1 MIDGK
6 SGRMEYVRQLCRR
19 LRPVLGA
26 RMDEVFAAY
35 CAEDTD
41 GRQQLETC
49 LEMLSARH
57 LSQGLDDGEPGLI
70 PPSEQQARGDYPIGQ
85 VSYSGKGLYPFGLRE
100 NEWIQHMAILG
111 RSGSGKTN
119 IGFSILRTLVQKR
132 KPFLVFDWK
141 RNYRDLLT
149 RPEFRGVEVYT
160 IGRSIA
166 PLRFN
171 PLIPPAGTDPKTWLK
186 KLNEVIAHAYCL
198 GNGVLF
204 LLQQAV
210 DAVYEDA
217 GVYDNLVQRFPTF
230 KDVLL
235 KARSMDTRGRE
246 SGWLSSTLR
255 ALSSLCFGGM
265 GDLLNS
271 SSNRSI
277 DHILDG
283 NVVLELDGLSQADK
297 TFFVQACLL
306 YLHHKKMAENVRER
320 FDRCIL
326 IEEAHHILSGQRTSL
341 TGSESVMD
349 TTYREIREFGVSLV
363 LLDQMPSKLSGFALA
378 NSYATICM
386 SMSNR
391 ADINAMS
398 QTLLL
403 DSGKDILGT
412 LEVGQ
417 AVVKLQGR
425 IARPFLISI
434 PEFGIEKGR
443 VTDQQIREYMKD
455 RIPQFV
461 TEDRVPDGAAKQN
474 EYEQHECTQNDG
486 DALSDGPQITF
497 LQDVADHPDSG
508 VAVRYKRLGL
518 SGRQGQKVKVTLLER
533 GLIAEHLET
542 TRTGRRMM
550 IQLTE
555 EGERTLSH
563 SKKAA

>member
-1 MIDGK
+1 
-6 SGRMEYVRQLCRR
+6 
-19 LRPVLGA
+19 
-26 RMDEVFAAY
+26 MDEVFAAY
-35 CAEDTD
+35 HAEDPD
-41 GRQQLETC
+41 GKQQLETY
-49 LEMLSARH
+49 LELLSARH
-57 LSQGLDDGEPGLI
+57 LPQGLDDTEPGLI
-70 PPSEQQARGDYPIGQ
+70 PPSREQAQGSYPIGQ
-85 VSYSGKGLYPFGLRE
+85 VSYSGKCLYPFGLRE

-119 IGFSILRTLVQKR
+119 IGFSILKTLAQRR

-141 RNYRDLLT
+141 RNYRDLLD
-149 RPEFRGVEVYT
+149 RPEFGDVEVYT

-166 PLRFN
+166 PLTFN

-210 DAVYEDA
+210 DAVYDEA
-217 GVYDNLVQRFPTF
+217 GVYENLVARWPTF
-230 KDVLL
+230 KDVLA

-246 SGWLSSTLR
+246 AGWLSSTLR

-271 SSNRSI
+271 SSNKSI
-277 DHILDG
+277 DHVFDG
-283 NVVLELDGLSQADK
+283 NVILELDGLSQADK

-326 IEEAHHILSGQRTSL
+326 IEEAHHVLSGQRTSL

-391 ADINAMS
+391 ADINAMT

-412 LEVGQ
+412 LDVGQ

-425 IARPFLISI
+425 IQRPFLISI
-434 PEFGIEKGR
+434 PEFNIKKGR
-443 VTDQQIREYMKD
+443 VTDEQIRQYMKEKVC
-455 RIPQFV
+455 QFGAEDQV
-461 TEDRVPDGAAKQN
+461 QEVLSTENEGTAEDAAGGSSGGS
-474 EYEQHECTQNDG
+474 EI
-486 DALSDGPQITF
+486 AF
-497 LQDVADHPDSG
+497 LQDVADNPDSG
-508 VAVRYKRLGL
+508 VAARYQRSGL
-518 SGRQGQKVKVTLLER
+518 SGRQGQKLKMELLKQ
-533 GLIAEHLET
+533 GLIAEQLQNT
-542 TRTGRRMM
+542 STGRLMR
-550 IQLTE
+550 IRLTGK
-555 EGERTLSH
+555 GEQMLSNNR
-563 SKKAA
+563 KAT

>member
-1 MIDGK
+1 MADKGNFSNI
-6 SGRMEYVRQLCRR
+6 RQLCLR
-19 LRPVLGA
+19 LRPVLGV
-26 RMDEVFAAY
+26 RMDQVYTAY
-35 CAEDTD
+35 LAEDAD
-41 GRQQLETC
+41 GREQIEHYLE
-49 LEMLSARH
+49 LLAAKHIPQSLGQEEA
-57 LSQGLDDGEPGLI
+57 ELI
-70 PPSEQQARGDYPIGQ
+70 PPSQEQAQGEYPIGQ
-85 VSYSGKGLYPFGLRE
+85 VLYSGKHLYPFGLRE

-119 IGFSILRTLVQKR
+119 IGFSILKTLVQHG

-141 RNYRDLLT
+141 RNYRDLLAG
-149 RPEFRGVEVYT
+149 PEFHDVEVYT
-160 IGRSIA
+160 IGRNIA
-166 PLRFN
+166 PLTFN

-198 GNGVLF
+198 GNGVLY

-210 DAVYEDA
+210 DAVYEEA
-217 GVYDNLVQRFPTF
+217 GVYENLVQSWPTF
-230 KDVLL
+230 QDVLT
-235 KARSMDTRGRE
+235 KARTMDTRGRE
-246 SGWLSSTLR
+246 AGWLSSTLR

-277 DHILDG
+277 DHILEG
-283 NVVLELDGLSQADK
+283 NVILELDGLSQADK

-306 YLHHKKMAENVRER
+306 YLHHKKMAENVREH

-341 TGSESVMD
+341 TGAESVMD

-398 QTLLL
+398 GALLL
-403 DSGKDILGT
+403 DTGKDVLGT

-425 IARPFLISI
+425 IPRPFLISI
-434 PEFGIEKGR
+434 PEFRIEKGR
-443 VTDQQIREYMKD
+443 VTDEQIREYMKD
-455 RIPQFV
+455 KVSGFGAENQA
-461 TEDRVPDGAAKQN
+461 PDDTVGQ
-474 EYEQHECTQNDG
+474 ELDSMEEGDG
-486 DALSDGPQITF
+486 GPANALEIAF
-497 LQDVADHPDSG
+497 LKDVVGNPDSG
-508 VAVRYKRLGL
+508 VAARYKRLGL
-518 SGRQGQKVKVTLLER
+518 SGRQGQKLKTRLLDQ
-533 GLIAEHLET
+533 GLIEEQLGAT
-542 TRTGRRMM
+542 PAGRLMTIR
-550 IQLTE
+550 LTE
-555 EGERTLSH
+555 QGKQLLL
-563 SKKAA
+563 KASESV

>member
-1 MIDGK
+1 MPDRGNFNNI
-6 SGRMEYVRQLCRR
+6 RQLCLR
-19 LRPVLGA
+19 LRPILGA
-26 RMDEVFAAY
+26 QMDQIYAAY
-35 CAEDTD
+35 LAEDAD
-41 GRQQLETC
+41 GRSQIEHYLE
-49 LEMLSARH
+49 LLAARYIPQE
-57 LSQGLDDGEPGLI
+57 LGQGETELI
-70 PPSEQQARGDYPIGQ
+70 PPFQQQAQGEYVLGH
-85 VSYSGKGLYPFGLRE
+85 VLYSGKQLYEFGLRE

-119 IGFSILRTLVQKR
+119 IGFSILRTLVQHE

-141 RNYRDLLT
+141 RNYRDLLAW
-149 RPEFRGVEVYT
+149 PEFRDIEVYT
-160 IGRSIA
+160 IGRDIA
-166 PLRFN
+166 PLTFN
-171 PLIPPAGTDPKTWLK
+171 PLIPPAGTNPKTWLK

-210 DAVYEDA
+210 DSVYEDA
-217 GVYDNLVQRFPTF
+217 GVYENLVNRWPTF

-235 KARSMDTRGRE
+235 KARNMDTRGRE
-246 SGWLSSTLR
+246 AGWLSSTLR

-271 SSNRSI
+271 ASNTSI
-277 DHILDG
+277 DHVLDG
-283 NVVLELDGLSQADK
+283 NVILELDGLSQADK

-341 TGSESVMD
+341 TGAESVMD

-378 NSYATICM
+378 NSYTTIGM

-391 ADINAMS
+391 ADINAMT

-403 DSGKDILGT
+403 ESGKDILGT

-425 IARPFLISI
+425 IQRPFLISI
-434 PEFGIEKGR
+434 PEFNIRKGQ
-443 VTDQQIREYMKD
+443 VTDAQIRQYMKQKMVQLD
-455 RIPQFV
+455 VEDKATKDEV
-461 TEDRVPDGAAKQN
+461 TAEA
-474 EYEQHECTQNDG
+474 
-486 DALSDGPQITF
+486 GPHQDNAESSSSSLEVAF
-497 LQDVADHPDSG
+497 LQDVVDYPDSG
-508 VAVRYKRLGL
+508 VAARYQRLGL
-518 SGRQGQKVKVTLLER
+518 SARQGQKLKVRMLEK
-533 GLIAEHLET
+533 GFMDEHLET
-542 TRTGRRMM
+542 THTGRRMTVR
-550 IQLTE
+550 LTE
-555 EGERTLSH
+555 KGEHLLSR
-563 SKKAA
+563 ARGPAPR

>member
-1 MIDGK
+1 MVDKGNFNNI
-6 SGRMEYVRQLCRR
+6 RQLCLR
-19 LRPVLGA
+19 LRPILGV
-26 RMDEVFAAY
+26 RMDQVYAAY
-35 CAEDTD
+35 LAEDPD
-41 GRQQLETC
+41 GREQIEHYLE
-49 LEMLSARH
+49 LLAAKHIPQSLGQDEA
-57 LSQGLDDGEPGLI
+57 ELI
-70 PPSEQQARGDYPIGQ
+70 PPSEEQAQGEYPIGQ
-85 VSYSGKGLYPFGLRE
+85 VLYSGKHLYPFGLRE

-119 IGFSILRTLVQKR
+119 IGFSILKTLVQHD

-141 RNYRDLLT
+141 RNYRDLLAW
-149 RPEFRGVEVYT
+149 PEFRGVEVYT
-160 IGRSIA
+160 IGRNIA
-166 PLRFN
+166 PLTFN

-210 DAVYEDA
+210 DAVYEEA
-217 GVYDNLVQRFPTF
+217 GVYENLVQSWPTF
-230 KDVLL
+230 KDVLA
-235 KARSMDTRGRE
+235 KARTMDTRGRE
-246 SGWLSSTLR
+246 AGWLSSTLR

-277 DHILDG
+277 DHILDD
-283 NVVLELDGLSQADK
+283 NVILELDGLSQADK

-306 YLHHKKMAENVRER
+306 YLHHKKMAENVREH

-341 TGSESVMD
+341 TGAESVMD

-378 NSYATICM
+378 NSYTTICM

-398 QTLLL
+398 GALLL
-403 DSGKDILGT
+403 DTGKDVLGT

-425 IARPFLISI
+425 IPRPFLISI
-434 PEFGIEKGR
+434 PEFRIEKGR
-443 VTDQQIREYMKD
+443 VTDDQIRAYMKD
-455 RIPQFV
+455 KVSQLG
-461 TEDRVPDGAAKQN
+461 TEDEVSDDSEGAEQGPMEEGDG
-474 EYEQHECTQNDG
+474 
-486 DALSDGPQITF
+486 GPANGLETAF
-497 LQDVADHPDSG
+497 LRDVEDHPDSG
-508 VAVRYKRLGL
+508 VAARYKRLGL
-518 SGRQGQKVKVTLLER
+518 SGRQGQKLKTKLLEQC
-533 GLIAEHLET
+533 LIEEQLGA
-542 TRTGRRMM
+542 TRAGRLMTIR
-550 IQLTE
+550 LTE
-555 EGERTLSH
+555 QGKQLLSNAGE
-563 SKKAA
+563 

>member
-1 MIDGK
+1 MFDGK
-6 SGRMEYVRQLCRR
+6 SNRTEHIRQICRR
-19 LRPVLGA
+19 LRPILGP
-26 RMDEVFAAY
+26 RIDEVFAAY
-35 CAEDTD
+35 CAEDPE
-41 GRQQLETC
+41 GKQQLETY
-49 LEMLSARH
+49 LEMLSAKY
-57 LSQGLDDGEPGLI
+57 LVQGLDDSEPGLI
-70 PPSEQQARGDYPIGQ
+70 PPAATQAHGKYPIGQ
-85 VSYSGKGLYPFGLRE
+85 VNYCGKNLYEFGLRE

-119 IGFSILRTLVQKR
+119 IGFSILRTLVQHQ

-149 RPEFRGVEVYT
+149 WPQFRDVEVYT
-160 IGRSIA
+160 IGRNIA
-166 PLRFN
+166 PLTFN

-217 GVYDNLVQRFPTF
+217 GVYEDLVNGWPTF

-235 KARSMDTRGRE
+235 KARNMDTRGRE

-271 SSNRSI
+271 ASNTSI
-277 DHILDG
+277 DHVLDG
-283 NVVLELDGLSQADK
+283 NVILELDGLSQADK

-341 TGSESVMD
+341 TGAESVMD

-378 NSYATICM
+378 NSYTTICM

-391 ADINAMS
+391 ADINAMT

-425 IARPFLISI
+425 IQRPFLISI
-434 PEFGIEKGR
+434 PEFNIRKGQ
-443 VTDQQIREYMKD
+443 VTDAQIRQYMRQKTVQLDFEDEATKD
-455 RIPQFV
+455 
-461 TEDRVPDGAAKQN
+461 EAAEGAGPHQDHP
-474 EYEQHECTQNDG
+474 ESSSSRLEI
-486 DALSDGPQITF
+486 AL
-497 LQDVADHPDSG
+497 LQDVVDHPDSG
-508 VAVRYKRLGL
+508 VAARYKRLGL
-518 SGRQGQKVKVTLLER
+518 SARQGHKLKTKLLEQ
-533 GLIAEHLET
+533 GMIQEQLET
-542 TRTGRRMM
+542 THAGRQMTVR
-550 IQLTE
+550 LTE
-555 EGERTLSH
+555 KGEQMLSH
-563 SKKAA
+563 ARKAAPG

>member
-1 MIDGK
+1 MFDGK
-6 SGRMEYVRQLCRR
+6 SNRTEHIRQLCRR
-19 LRPVLGA
+19 LRPILGT
-26 RMDEVFAAY
+26 RIDEVFAAY
-35 CAEDTD
+35 CAEDRD
-41 GRQQLETC
+41 GKQQLETY
-49 LEMLSARH
+49 LEMLSAKY
-57 LSQGLDDGEPGLI
+57 LSQGLDDSEPGLI
-70 PPSEQQARGDYPIGQ
+70 PPSQTQAHGKYPIGQ
-85 VSYSGKGLYPFGLRE
+85 VSYSGKNLYEFGLRE

-119 IGFSILRTLVQKR
+119 IGFSILRTLVEHE

-149 RPEFRGVEVYT
+149 WPQFRDVEVYT
-160 IGRSIA
+160 IGRNIA
-166 PLRFN
+166 PLTFN

-217 GVYDNLVQRFPTF
+217 GVYENLVQRWPTF

-235 KARSMDTRGRE
+235 KARNMDTRGRE

-271 SSNRSI
+271 ASNTSI
-277 DHILDG
+277 DHVLDG
-283 NVVLELDGLSQADK
+283 NVILELDGLSQADK

-378 NSYATICM
+378 NSYTTICM

-391 ADINAMS
+391 ADINAMT

-403 DSGKDILGT
+403 DGGKDILGT

-425 IARPFLISI
+425 IQRPFLVSI
-434 PEFGIEKGR
+434 PEFNIRKGQ
-443 VTDQQIREYMKD
+443 VTDAQIRQYMKQKMVQLD
-455 RIPQFV
+455 V
-461 TEDRVPDGAAKQN
+461 EDKATKDTAAA
-474 EYEQHECTQNDG
+474 E
-486 DALSDGPQITF
+486 AGPHQDHAESSSSRLEVAF
-497 LQDVADHPDSG
+497 LQDVMDCPDSG
-508 VAVRYKRLGL
+508 VAARYRRLGL
-518 SGRQGQKVKVTLLER
+518 SARQGHKLKTKLLEQ
-533 GLIAEHLET
+533 GMIQEHLET
-542 TRTGRRMM
+542 THTGRRMTAR
-550 IQLTE
+550 LTE
-555 EGERTLSH
+555 KAEQILADAEEGV
-563 SKKAA
+563 

>member
-1 MIDGK
+1 MAFDGK
-6 SGRMEYVRQLCRR
+6 NGKMEYVRQLCRR
-19 LRPVLGA
+19 LRPILGA

-35 CAEDTD
+35 CAEDPD
-41 GRQQLETC
+41 GKQQMETYLE
-49 LEMLSARH
+49 LLSAKH
-57 LSQGLDDGEPGLI
+57 LPQGLDGTDNELI
-70 PPSEQQARGDYPIGQ
+70 PPSQEQAQGQYPIGQ
-85 VSYSGKGLYPFGLRE
+85 VNYSGKDLYPFGLRE

-119 IGFSILRTLVQKR
+119 IGFSILQTLIQHD

-141 RNYRDLLT
+141 RNYRDLLI
-149 RPEFRGVEVYT
+149 RPEFRDVEVYT
-160 IGRSIA
+160 IGRNIA
-166 PLRFN
+166 PLTFN

-210 DAVYEDA
+210 DAVYEEA
-217 GVYDNLVQRFPTF
+217 GVYENLVQRWPTF
-230 KDVLL
+230 QDVLL
-235 KARSMDTRGRE
+235 KARKMDLRGRE

-265 GDLLNS
+265 GELLNS

-283 NVVLELDGLSQADK
+283 NVILELDGLSQADK

-391 ADINAMS
+391 ADINAMT

-403 DSGKDILGT
+403 ESGKDVLGT

-425 IARPFLISI
+425 IQRPFLISI
-434 PEFGIEKGR
+434 PEFTIQKGR
-443 VTDQQIREYMKD
+443 VADEQIRQYMKD
-455 RIPQFV
+455 KIPQV
-461 TEDRVPDGAAKQN
+461 GTQEHAA
-474 EYEQHECTQNDG
+474 
-486 DALSDGPQITF
+486 SDGTRTDESVTKGNADGSGKLQELAF
-497 LQDVADHPDSG
+497 LEDVATNPGSG

-518 SGRQGQKVKVTLLER
+518 SGRQGQKLKMQLLKE
-533 GLIAEHLET
+533 GLIEEQLET
-542 TRTGRRMM
+542 TPTGRLMTVR
-550 IQLTE
+550 LTAR
-555 EGERTLSH
+555 GQQILSRA
-563 SKKAA
+563 KKAA

>member
-1 MIDGK
+1 MVDRANF
-6 SGRMEYVRQLCRR
+6 SNLRQLCLR
-19 LRPVLGA
+19 LRPILGA
-26 RMDEVFAAY
+26 RVDQVFAAY
-35 CAEDTD
+35 LAEDPD
-41 GRQQLETC
+41 GREQIEHYLE
-49 LEMLSARH
+49 LLAAKHIPQSLGQDEA
-57 LSQGLDDGEPGLI
+57 ELI
-70 PPSEQQARGDYPIGQ
+70 PPSEEQAQGEYPIGQ
-85 VSYSGKGLYPFGLRE
+85 VLYSGKHLYPFGLRE

-119 IGFSILRTLVQKR
+119 IGFSILKTLVQHD

-141 RNYRDLLT
+141 RNYRDLLAW
-149 RPEFRGVEVYT
+149 PEFRDVEVYT
-160 IGRSIA
+160 IGRNIA
-166 PLRFN
+166 PLTFN

-198 GNGVLF
+198 GNGVLY

-210 DAVYEDA
+210 DAVYEEA
-217 GVYDNLVQRFPTF
+217 GVYENLVQSWPTF
-230 KDVLL
+230 KDVLA
-235 KARSMDTRGRE
+235 KARTMDTRGRE
-246 SGWLSSTLR
+246 AGWLSSTLR

-283 NVVLELDGLSQADK
+283 NVILELDGLSQADK

-341 TGSESVMD
+341 TGAESVMD

-398 QTLLL
+398 GTLLL
-403 DSGKDILGT
+403 DTGKDVLGT

-425 IARPFLISI
+425 IPRPFLISI
-434 PEFGIEKGR
+434 PEFRIEKGR
-443 VTDQQIREYMKD
+443 VTDEQIREYMKEKA
-455 RIPQFV
+455 PQSGTV
-461 TEDRVPDGAAKQN
+461 DQMLGDTAANEQGPTEEGDGAPVNSLETA
-474 EYEQHECTQNDG
+474 
-486 DALSDGPQITF
+486 F
-497 LQDVADHPDSG
+497 LEDVVGNPDSG
-508 VAVRYKRLGL
+508 VAARYKRLSL
-518 SGRQGQKVKVTLLER
+518 SGRQGQKLKTRLLKQS
-533 GLIAEHLET
+533 LIEEQLGT
-542 TRTGRRMM
+542 TPAGRLMTIR
-550 IQLTE
+550 LTE
-555 EGERTLSH
+555 QGRQFLSGA
-563 SKKAA
+563 KKAP

>member
-1 MIDGK
+1 MIDKGNFNNI
-6 SGRMEYVRQLCRR
+6 RQLCLR
-19 LRPVLGA
+19 LRPILGA
-26 RMDEVFAAY
+26 RMDQIYTAY
-35 CAEDTD
+35 LAEDAD
-41 GRQQLETC
+41 GREQIEHYLELLAAKHIPQSLGQEET
-49 LEMLSARH
+49 E
-57 LSQGLDDGEPGLI
+57 LI
-70 PPSEQQARGDYPIGQ
+70 PPSEEQAQGEYPIGQ
-85 VSYSGKGLYPFGLRE
+85 VLYSGKHLYPFGLRE

-119 IGFSILRTLVQKR
+119 IGFSILKILVQHD

-141 RNYRDLLT
+141 RNYRDLLAW
-149 RPEFRGVEVYT
+149 PEFHDVEVYT
-160 IGRSIA
+160 IGRNIA
-166 PLRFN
+166 PLTFN

-198 GNGVLF
+198 GNGVLY

-210 DAVYEDA
+210 DAVYDEA
-217 GVYDNLVQRFPTF
+217 GVYENLVQSWPTF
-230 KDVLL
+230 KDVLT
-235 KARSMDTRGRE
+235 KARTMDTRGRE
-246 SGWLSSTLR
+246 AGWLSSTLR

-277 DHILDG
+277 DHILEG
-283 NVVLELDGLSQADK
+283 NVILELDGLSQADK

-341 TGSESVMD
+341 TGAESVMD

-398 QTLLL
+398 GTLLL
-403 DSGKDILGT
+403 ETGKDVLGT

-425 IARPFLISI
+425 IPRPFLISI
-434 PEFGIEKGR
+434 PEFRIEKGR
-443 VTDQQIREYMKD
+443 VTDEQIRDYMKD
-455 RIPQFV
+455 KVLQLG
-461 TEDRVPDGAAKQN
+461 TEDGVSDGAVG
-474 EYEQHECTQNDG
+474 EEQGPMEKADG
-486 DALSDGPQITF
+486 GPGNTLEIAF
-497 LQDVADHPDSG
+497 LKDVVDNPDSG
-508 VAVRYKRLGL
+508 VAARYKRLGL
-518 SGRQGQKVKVTLLER
+518 SGRQGQKMKTSLLEQ
-533 GLIAEHLET
+533 GLIEEQLGT
-542 TRTGRRMM
+542 TPAGRLMTIRLSEQGT
-550 IQLTE
+550 QLLSKATE
-555 EGERTLSH
+555 LV
-563 SKKAA
+563 

>member
-1 MIDGK
+1 MMVSPALNRRQGAGRWRLPVGK
-6 SGRMEYVRQLCRR
+6 SIT
-19 LRPVLGA
+19 
-26 RMDEVFAAY
+26 
-35 CAEDTD
+35 AERTS
-41 GRQQLETC
+41 TH
-49 LEMLSARH
+49 SAC
-57 LSQGLDDGEPGLI
+57 EN
-70 PPSEQQARGDYPIGQ
+70 A
-85 VSYSGKGLYPFGLRE
+85 SGSSTWRTWSL
-100 NEWIQHMAILG
+100 
-111 RSGSGKTN
+111 GSGKTN
-119 IGFSILRTLVQKR
+119 IGFSILQTLIASKAVTG
-132 KPFLVFDWK
+132 LDCK
-141 RNYRDLLT
+141 RNYRDLLALPKC
-149 RPEFRGVEVYT
+149 RDIEVYT

-166 PLRFN
+166 PLTFN

-210 DAVYEDA
+210 DSVYEEAGVYED
-217 GVYDNLVQRFPTF
+217 LVQRWPTF

-246 SGWLSSTLR
+246 AGWLSSTLR

-283 NVVLELDGLSQADK
+283 NVILELDGLSQADK

-386 SMSNR
+386 SMSSR
-391 ADINAMS
+391 ADINAMT

-403 DSGKDILGT
+403 DSSKDILGT

-425 IARPFLISI
+425 IARPFLLSI
-434 PEFGIEKGR
+434 PEFRIDKGR
-443 VTDQQIREYMKD
+443 VTDEQIRRRMQDKVAEFCGENQAPDNPMKD
-455 RIPQFV
+455 EGRR
-461 TEDRVPDGAAKQN
+461 TEDAAGGSAART
-474 EYEQHECTQNDG
+474 EI
-486 DALSDGPQITF
+486 AF
-497 LQDVADHPDSG
+497 LQDVRDRPDSG
-508 VAVRYKRLGL
+508 VAARYQRLGL
-518 SGRQGQKVKVTLLER
+518 SGRQGQKLKARLLEQD
-533 GLIAEHLET
+533 LIEQQLGT
-542 TRTGRRMM
+542 THAGRRMTV
-550 IQLTE
+550 QLTE
-555 EGERTLSH
+555 KGKQVLSQNGEH
-563 SKKAA
+563 Q

>member
-1 MIDGK
+1 MVDRANFSNI
-6 SGRMEYVRQLCRR
+6 RQLCLR
-19 LRPVLGA
+19 LRPILGA
-26 RMDEVFAAY
+26 RMDQIYAAY
-35 CAEDTD
+35 LAEDPD
-41 GRQQLETC
+41 GREQIEHYLE
-49 LEMLSARH
+49 LLAAKHIPQSLGQDEA
-57 LSQGLDDGEPGLI
+57 ELI
-70 PPSEQQARGDYPIGQ
+70 PPSEEQAQGEYPIGQ
-85 VSYSGKGLYPFGLRE
+85 VLYSGKHLYSFGLRE
-100 NEWIQHMAILG
+100 SEWIQHMAILG

-119 IGFSILRTLVQKR
+119 IGFSILKTLVQHD

-141 RNYRDLLT
+141 RNYRDLLAW
-149 RPEFRGVEVYT
+149 PEFRAVEVYT
-160 IGRSIA
+160 IGRNIA
-166 PLRFN
+166 PLTFN

-210 DAVYEDA
+210 DAVYEEA
-217 GVYDNLVQRFPTF
+217 GVYENLVARWPTF
-230 KDVLL
+230 KDVLT
-235 KARSMDTRGRE
+235 KARTMDTRGRE
-246 SGWLSSTLR
+246 AGWLSSTLR

-283 NVVLELDGLSQADK
+283 NVILELDGLSQADK

-326 IEEAHHILSGQRTSL
+326 IEEAHHVLSGQRTSL
-341 TGSESVMD
+341 TGAESVMD

-403 DSGKDILGT
+403 DAGKDVLGT

-425 IARPFLISI
+425 IQRPFLISI
-434 PEFGIEKGR
+434 PEFRIEKGR
-443 VTDQQIREYMKD
+443 VTDEQIQAYMKD
-455 RIPQFV
+455 RVSQLG
-461 TEDRVPDGAAKQN
+461 TEDQASDGTRGEEQEPVEKGDGAPVNNLEMA
-474 EYEQHECTQNDG
+474 
-486 DALSDGPQITF
+486 F
-497 LQDVADHPDSG
+497 MRDVADYPDSG
-508 VAVRYKRLGL
+508 VAARYRRLGL
-518 SGRQGQKVKVTLLER
+518 SGRQGQKLKTRLLDQ
-533 GLIAEHLET
+533 GLIEEQLGT
-542 TRTGRRMM
+542 TSAGRLMTVR
-550 IQLTE
+550 LTE
-555 EGERTLSH
+555 QGRQLLSNTTE
-563 SKKAA
+563 

>member
-1 MIDGK
+1 MFEAK

-19 LRPVLGA
+19 LRPVLGP
-26 RMDEVFAAY
+26 RMDEVFGAY
-35 CAEDTD
+35 CAEDAE
-41 GRQQLETC
+41 GRQQLEIY
-49 LEMLSARH
+49 LDMLCAKY
-57 LSQGLDDGEPGLI
+57 LPQGLDDSEPVLI
-70 PPSEQQARGDYPIGQ
+70 PPSRRQADGAYPIGQ
-85 VSYSGKGLYPFGLRE
+85 VSYSGKNLYPFGLRE
-100 NEWIQHMAILG
+100 NEWIQHMAIVG

-119 IGFSILRTLVQKR
+119 IGFSILKILAEHQ

-149 RPEFRGVEVYT
+149 RPEFRDVEVYT
-160 IGRSIA
+160 IGRTIA

-210 DAVYEDA
+210 DAVYEEA
-217 GVYDNLVQRFPTF
+217 GVYENLVQRWPTF

-235 KARSMDTRGRE
+235 KARTMDTRGRE

-283 NVVLELDGLSQADK
+283 NVILELDGLSQSDK

-363 LLDQMPSKLSGFALA
+363 LLDQMPSKLSSFALA

-391 ADINAMS
+391 ADINAMAQS
-398 QTLLL
+398 LLL

-425 IARPFLISI
+425 IPRPFLISI
-434 PEFGIEKGR
+434 PEFKIQKGR
-443 VTDQQIREYMKD
+443 VTDEHIRDFMKD
-455 RIPQFV
+455 KISQLDAESKPS
-461 TEDRVPDGAAKQN
+461 EDEPAEREDSTKNVADN
-474 EYEQHECTQNDG
+474 S
-486 DALSDGPQITF
+486 SDISDLAF
-497 LQDVADHPDSG
+497 LQDVEDHPDSG
-508 VAVRYKRLGL
+508 VAARYKRLGL
-518 SGRQGQKVKVTLLER
+518 SARQGQKLKTNLLKENAI
-533 GLIAEHLET
+533 GEHLERT
-542 TRTGRRMM
+542 ATGRRM
-550 IQLTE
+550 IVRLTE
-555 EGERTLSH
+555 EGKQRLSQ
-563 SKKAA
+563 SGKAA

>member
-1 MIDGK
+1 MVDRANFSNI
-6 SGRMEYVRQLCRR
+6 RQLCLR
-19 LRPVLGA
+19 LRPILGV
-26 RMDEVFAAY
+26 RMDQIYAAY
-35 CAEDTD
+35 LAEDPD
-41 GRQQLETC
+41 GREQIEHYLE
-49 LEMLSARH
+49 LLAAKHIPQNLGQDEA
-57 LSQGLDDGEPGLI
+57 ELI
-70 PPSEQQARGDYPIGQ
+70 PPSQEQAQGEYPIGQ
-85 VSYSGKGLYPFGLRE
+85 VLYSGKHLYPFGLRE

-119 IGFSILRTLVQKR
+119 IGFSILKTLVQHE

-141 RNYRDLLT
+141 RNYRDLLAW
-149 RPEFRGVEVYT
+149 PEFRDVEVYT
-160 IGRSIA
+160 IGRNIA
-166 PLRFN
+166 PLTFN

-198 GNGVLF
+198 GNGVLY

-210 DAVYEDA
+210 DAVYEEA
-217 GVYDNLVQRFPTF
+217 GVYENLVARWPTF
-230 KDVLL
+230 QDVLA
-235 KARSMDTRGRE
+235 KARTMDTRGRE
-246 SGWLSSTLR
+246 AGWLSSTLR

-283 NVVLELDGLSQADK
+283 NVILELDGLSQADK

-341 TGSESVMD
+341 TGAESVMD

-398 QTLLL
+398 GTLLL
-403 DSGKDILGT
+403 DTGKDVLGT

-425 IARPFLISI
+425 IPRPFLISI
-434 PEFGIEKGR
+434 PEFRIEKGR
-443 VTDQQIREYMKD
+443 VTDEQIRAYMKD
-455 RIPQFV
+455 KVSQLGSEDEV
-461 TEDRVPDGAAKQN
+461 SDETAGNEHGATEEGDGAPVNSLEIA
-474 EYEQHECTQNDG
+474 
-486 DALSDGPQITF
+486 F
-497 LQDVADHPDSG
+497 LKDVADYPDSG
-508 VAVRYKRLGL
+508 VAARYKRLGL
-518 SGRQGQKVKVTLLER
+518 SGRQGQKLKTKLLEQ
-533 GLIAEHLET
+533 GLVEEQLVT
-542 TRTGRRMM
+542 TPAGRLMT
-550 IQLTE
+550 INLTE
-555 EGERTLSH
+555 QGRQRLLNAKEI
-563 SKKAA
+563 A

>member
-1 MIDGK
+1 MAFDGK
-6 SGRMEYVRQLCRR
+6 SGKMEYVRQLCRR
-19 LRPVLGA
+19 LRPILGA
-26 RMDEVFAAY
+26 RIDEVFTAY
-35 CAEDTD
+35 CAEDAE
-41 GRQQLETC
+41 GKQQLETY
-49 LEMLSARH
+49 LELLSAKH
-57 LSQGLDDGEPGLI
+57 LPQGLDDSEPGLI
-70 PPSEQQARGDYPIGQ
+70 PPSQEQAQGDYPIGQ
-85 VSYSGKGLYPFGLRE
+85 VSYSGKSLYPFGLRE

-119 IGFSILRTLVQKR
+119 IGFSILRTLVQHQ

-149 RPEFRGVEVYT
+149 RPEFHDVEVYT
-160 IGRSIA
+160 IGRNIA

-210 DAVYEDA
+210 DAVYKEA
-217 GVYDNLVQRFPTF
+217 GVYDNRVRRWPTF

-271 SSNRSI
+271 ASNTSI
-277 DHILDG
+277 DHVLDG
-283 NVVLELDGLSQADK
+283 NVILELDGLSQADK

-378 NSYATICM
+378 NSYTTICM

-391 ADINAMS
+391 ADINAMA

-403 DSGKDILGT
+403 DSGKDVLGT
-412 LEVGQ
+412 LDVGQ
-417 AVVKLQGR
+417 AAVKLQGR
-425 IARPFLISI
+425 IQRPFLIAI
-434 PEFGIEKGR
+434 PEFRIEKGR
-443 VTDQQIREYMKD
+443 VTDGQIRKYMKD
-455 RIPQFV
+455 KVFQLG
-461 TEDRVPDGAAKQN
+461 TEDPVPDDAARKR
-474 EYEQHECTQNDG
+474 EESTE
-486 DALSDGPQITF
+486 
-497 LQDVADHPDSG
+497 DVADDSSCGPEIAFLKDVVDRPDSG
-508 VAVRYKRLGL
+508 VAARYNRLGL
-518 SGRQGQKVKVTLLER
+518 SGRQGQRLKTRLLEA
-533 GLIAEHLET
+533 GIIEEQLET
-542 TRTGRRMM
+542 THTGRRMTVR
-550 IQLTE
+550 LTD
-555 EGERTLSH
+555 EGEQMLAQARQ
-563 SKKAA
+563 AV

>member
-1 MIDGK
+1 
-6 SGRMEYVRQLCRR
+6 L
-19 LRPVLGA
+19 
-26 RMDEVFAAY
+26 
-35 CAEDTD
+35 
-41 GRQQLETC
+41 
-49 LEMLSARH
+49 
-57 LSQGLDDGEPGLI
+57 
-70 PPSEQQARGDYPIGQ
+70 
-85 VSYSGKGLYPFGLRE
+85 
-100 NEWIQHMAILG
+100 AILG

-119 IGFSILRTLVQKR
+119 IGFSILQTLVQHQ

-141 RNYRDLLT
+141 RNYRDLLI
-149 RPEFRGVEVYT
+149 RPEFHDVEVYT

-166 PLRFN
+166 PLTFN

-210 DAVYEDA
+210 DAVYEEA
-217 GVYDNLVQRFPTF
+217 GVYENLVQRWPTF

-235 KARSMDTRGRE
+235 KARKMDLRGRE

-283 NVVLELDGLSQADK
+283 NVILELDGLSQADK

-391 ADINAMS
+391 ADINAMT

-403 DSGKDILGT
+403 ESGKDVLGT

-425 IARPFLISI
+425 IPRPFLISI
-434 PEFGIEKGR
+434 PEFRIEKGR
-443 VTDQQIREYMKD
+443 VTDEQIRQYMKD
-455 RIPQFV
+455 KIPQLGNEDQV
-461 TEDRVPDGAAKQN
+461 TDNAVAQKERLTEDGAEGSSSHLEIA
-474 EYEQHECTQNDG
+474 
-486 DALSDGPQITF
+486 F
-497 LQDVADHPDSG
+497 LQDVVDHPDSG
-508 VAVRYKRLGL
+508 VAARYQRLGL
-518 SGRQGQKVKVTLLER
+518 SGRQGQKLKTRLVEQ
-533 GLIAEHLET
+533 GLIEEQLET
-542 TRTGRRMM
+542 THTGRLMVVR
-550 IQLTE
+550 LTE
-555 EGERTLSH
+555 KGEQMLSQA
-563 SKKAA
+563 KKAV

>member
-1 MIDGK
+1 MAMD
-6 SGRMEYVRQLCRR
+6 SSLDEVRQLCLK
-19 LRPVLGA
+19 LRPILGDKVS
-26 RMDEVFAAY
+26 RIFEAY
-35 CAEDTD
+35 LAEDAD
-41 GRQQLETC
+41 GRVQIQDYLER
-49 LEMLSARH
+49 LAARH
-57 LSQGLDDGEPGLI
+57 IASELGQEDTCLI
-70 PPSEQQARGDYPIGQ
+70 PPSQEQSQGEYPLGQ
-85 VSYSGKGLYPFGLRE
+85 VLYSGKNLYPFGLRE

-119 IGFSILRTLVQKR
+119 IGFSILDNLLEHQ

-141 RNYRDLLT
+141 RNYRDLLNLP
-149 RPEFRGVEVYT
+149 RFEDIEVYT
-160 IGRSIA
+160 IGRNVA
-166 PLRFN
+166 PLTFN
-171 PLIPPAGTDPKTWLK
+171 PLIPPVGTDPKTWLK

-210 DAVYEDA
+210 DSVYEEA
-217 GVYDNLVQRFPTF
+217 GVYENLVQSWPTF
-230 KDVLL
+230 QDVLL
-235 KARSMDTRGRE
+235 KARTMDTRGRE
-246 SGWLSSTLR
+246 AGWLSSTLR

-283 NVVLELDGLSQADK
+283 NVILELDGLSQADK

-306 YLHHKKMAENVRER
+306 YLHHKKMAENVREH
-320 FDRCIL
+320 FDRCVV

-378 NSYATICM
+378 NSYATFCM

-391 ADINAMS
+391 ADINAMT

-403 DSGKDILGT
+403 ESGKDVLGT

-425 IARPFLISI
+425 IPRPFLISI
-434 PEFGIEKGR
+434 PEFRIEKGR
-443 VTDQQIREYMKD
+443 VTDDHIRQLMKD
-455 RIPQFV
+455 KIMP
-461 TEDRVPDGAAKQN
+461 PGNPPAQN
-474 EYEQHECTQNDG
+474 EEPVQDVPTGSLNNTEI
-486 DALSDGPQITF
+486 AF
-497 LQDVADHPDSG
+497 LKDVADQPDSG
-508 VAVRYKRLGL
+508 VAARYKRLRL
-518 SGRQGQKVKVTLLER
+518 SGRQGQKLKTRLMEKE
-533 GLIAEHLET
+533 LIEESLET
-542 TRTGRRMM
+542 THSGRLTVIR
-550 IQLTE
+550 LTE
-555 EGERTLSH
+555 EGEGLVSRTRE
-563 SKKAA
+563 KAA

>member
-1 MIDGK
+1 MAFDGK
-6 SGRMEYVRQLCRR
+6 SGKMEYVRQLCRR
-19 LRPVLGA
+19 LRPILGA
-26 RMDEVFAAY
+26 KMDEVFAAY
-35 CAEDTD
+35 CAEDPD
-41 GRQQLETC
+41 GKQQMETYLE
-49 LEMLSARH
+49 LLSAKH
-57 LSQGLDDGEPGLI
+57 LPQGLDGTDNELI
-70 PPSEQQARGDYPIGQ
+70 PPSQEQAQGQYPIGQ
-85 VSYSGKGLYPFGLRE
+85 VNYSGKDLYPFGLRE

-119 IGFSILRTLVQKR
+119 IGFSILQTLIQHH

-149 RPEFRGVEVYT
+149 RPEFREVEVYT
-160 IGRSIA
+160 IGRNIA
-166 PLRFN
+166 PLTFN

-217 GVYDNLVQRFPTF
+217 GVYDNLVIQYPTY

-246 SGWLSSTLR
+246 AGWLSSTLR

-271 SSNRSI
+271 ASNRSI

-283 NVVLELDGLSQADK
+283 NVILELDGLSQADK

-306 YLHHKKMAENVRER
+306 YLHHKKMAENVREH

-391 ADINAMS
+391 ADINAMT

-403 DSGKDILGT
+403 ESGKDILGT

-425 IARPFLISI
+425 IQRPFLISI
-434 PEFGIEKGR
+434 PEFRIEKGR
-443 VTDQQIREYMKD
+443 VTDEQIRQYMKGK
-455 RIPQFV
+455 ISPLGA
-461 TEDRVPDGAAKQN
+461 EDQASDGAAAQK
-474 EYEQHECTQNDG
+474 EGLPED
-486 DALSDGPQITF
+486 DAADSSSHLESAF
-497 LQDVADHPDSG
+497 LQDVIDHPESG
-508 VAVRYKRLGL
+508 VAARYKRLGL
-518 SGRQGQKVKVTLLER
+518 SGRQGQKLKTKLIDQ
-533 GLIAEHLET
+533 GLVQEQLET
-542 TRTGRRMM
+542 THTGRRM
-550 IQLTE
+550 IVRLTE
-555 EGERTLSH
+555 KGQQVRSPA
-563 SKKAA
+563 KKAV

>member
-1 MIDGK
+1 MADN
-6 SGRMEYVRQLCRR
+6 RAFADVRQLCLK
-19 LRPVLGA
+19 LRPILGGKV
-26 RMDEVFAAY
+26 DQIYEAY
-35 CAEDTD
+35 LAEDPE
-41 GRQQLETC
+41 GREQIQDYLERLAAKHIPQLLGQEEAI
-49 LEMLSARH
+49 LV
-57 LSQGLDDGEPGLI
+57 
-70 PPSEQQARGDYPIGQ
+70 PPSEEQAQGEYPFGQ
-85 VSYSGKGLYPFGLRE
+85 VSYSGKSLYPFGLRE

-119 IGFSILRTLVQKR
+119 IGFQILSELKKKG

-141 RNYRDLLT
+141 RNYRDLLVL
-149 RPEFRGVEVYT
+149 PEFQDVEVYT
-160 IGRSIA
+160 IGRNIA
-166 PLRFN
+166 PLTFN

-210 DAVYEDA
+210 DAVYEEA
-217 GVYDNLVQRFPTF
+217 GVYENLVQSWPTF
-230 KDVLL
+230 KDVLT
-235 KARSMDTRGRE
+235 KARTMDTRGRE
-246 SGWLSSTLR
+246 AGWLSSTLR

-283 NVVLELDGLSQADK
+283 NVILELDGLSQADK
-297 TFFVQACLL
+297 TFFIQACLL

-341 TGSESVMD
+341 TGAESVMD

-378 NSYATICM
+378 NSYTTICM

-391 ADINAMS
+391 ADINAMA

-403 DSGKDILGT
+403 DSGKDVLGT

-425 IARPFLISI
+425 IPRPFLISI
-434 PEFGIEKGR
+434 PEFMIQKGR
-443 VTDQQIREYMKD
+443 VTDDQIREYMKD
-455 RIPQFV
+455 KVSRLGTGDQAS
-461 TEDRVPDGAAKQN
+461 DGAAAQEEGLPEN
-474 EYEQHECTQNDG
+474 G
-486 DALSDGPQITF
+486 ASGPSNGPEIAF
-497 LQDVADHPDSG
+497 LKDVVDRPDSG
-508 VAVRYKRLGL
+508 VAARYKRLGL
-518 SGRQGQKVKVTLLER
+518 SGRQGQKLKTKLLDQ
-533 GLIAEHLET
+533 GLIEEQLET
-542 TRTGRRMM
+542 THAGRLMTIR
-550 IQLTE
+550 LTE
-555 EGERTLSH
+555 QGKQLLPQANELV
-563 SKKAA
+563 

>member
-1 MIDGK
+1 
-6 SGRMEYVRQLCRR
+6 
-19 LRPVLGA
+19 
-26 RMDEVFAAY
+26 
-35 CAEDTD
+35 
-41 GRQQLETC
+41 
-49 LEMLSARH
+49 
-57 LSQGLDDGEPGLI
+57 
-70 PPSEQQARGDYPIGQ
+70 
-85 VSYSGKGLYPFGLRE
+85 
-100 NEWIQHMAILG
+100 
-111 RSGSGKTN
+111 
-119 IGFSILRTLVQKR
+119 
-132 KPFLVFDWK
+132 
-141 RNYRDLLT
+141 
-149 RPEFRGVEVYT
+149 
-160 IGRSIA
+160 
-166 PLRFN
+166 
-171 PLIPPAGTDPKTWLK
+171 
-186 KLNEVIAHAYCL
+186 
-198 GNGVLF
+198 

-283 NVVLELDGLSQADK
+283 NVILELDGLSQADK

-461 TEDRVPDGAAKQN
+461 TEDRVPDGAAKEQN

-497 LQDVADHPDSG
+497 LQDVVDHPDSG
-508 VAVRYKRLGL
+508 VAVRYKRLGPIWQT
-518 SGRQGQKVKVTLLER
+518 GPEGQTHAPGT